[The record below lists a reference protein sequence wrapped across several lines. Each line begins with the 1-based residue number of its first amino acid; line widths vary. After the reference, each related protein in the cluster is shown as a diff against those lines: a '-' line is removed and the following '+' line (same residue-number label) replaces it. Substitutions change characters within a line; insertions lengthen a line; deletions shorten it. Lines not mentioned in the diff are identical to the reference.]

1 MTKTNL
7 SKLDYTGFA
16 RLLSKSNI
24 EFAESEHF
32 DTEHGWVT
40 EIYPIN
46 SRLKVR
52 LFKNEDGSQIN
63 QY

>member
-1 MTKTNL
+1 MTNEPK
-7 SKLDYTGFA
+7 SKLDYTGFT
-16 RLLSKSNI
+16 RLLRKNNI
-24 EFAESEHF
+24 EFAESEYF